1 MYRTFILPACVALS
15 FVVAAHSQTI
25 RTPLAS
31 TKATAAKKPPG
42 KAAASKTVR
51 QKAPARPHILGSRSK
66 SAPTIRIQQAQLPI
80 IVPTP
85 LPYPTAAPTPTPLP
99 IPTPTPRPPSTV
111 MFPFALPPFDSSASA
126 TNVSFLNDAPAGA
139 KGFVTT
145 RGEHFVDGQGQILR
159 LWGVNLNFSGAFPDK
174 EDAPRI
180 AARLAKFGFNAVRLH
195 HYEGYA
201 APNGIWKA
209 AAIGSS
215 RVKLPREFDPQQ
227 LDRFDFFISE
237 LIKRGIYVNLNL
249 HVARKVV
256 EGEGVT
262 AAAQLPEKDKGVLYF
277 DPKLI
282 QLQKEFC
289 RDILTHVNPYTQRAL
304 RDEPGV
310 SAVEVANENSLL
322 GMWLEGGLKLP
333 PEYSNDLR
341 GQWNVW
347 LRSRYNEKTL
357 RAAWTEANDP
367 LDPVE
372 ILSQPLP
379 PGILNPAAPDAVVA
393 TALNALPRYK
403 LATVTGAAGQVQIDP
418 TSGPTADGFVRPGLT
433 AYLNQAGTVSWAFQ
447 LNRDGL
453 DLQEGQPYTL
463 SFWARADSP
472 RRISVNLWQDRQ
484 PNRFQGFTG
493 YADLTPDWQRFSF
506 VFRPNNP
513 DPQHSR
519 LSWNLGNQTGVVQMG
534 ELNLRQGGMISA
546 PAEWTLAGG
555 VPLIDVK
562 TTQVLAVRRDFA
574 EFLSGIEKNYVSQMR
589 AYLKNDLKVRVPIWQ
604 TQVQFGG
611 WGGLE
616 RESLSDAIDVHA
628 YWKHPD
634 FGASG
639 WSGTSWK
646 VGNVSMVTAAAT
658 DPLSGFA
665 LFRTPGKP
673 FVISEWNS
681 GQPND
686 FGAESLLMAA
696 AYAAWQD
703 WAAVYVFDYHS
714 SGTYDRNRF
723 ENFFSIDTHA
733 VKMATAPAAALLYRR
748 RNATSTQVSTPATI
762 PVNTQA
768 TMPGDL
774 AVAQDTITLTLPREL
789 LWQEVAGFPAGPTAA
804 PAVKTWRDAGAAR
817 SASLLGKTYVTFGK
831 GLFPTTTRASL
842 NEPRTLNS
850 DTQQITW
857 QKNPGLFLVDTPRSK
872 AAIGFLGD
880 RTTDLGELRVKMPP
894 SANNWATFTLSSMD
908 GSEIS
913 RSRSLVLI
921 AAGKAENFDMG
932 WNADRSSVG
941 NEWGR
946 GPTQVEAIVAEVQVA
961 TDLKSARVWALDATG
976 KQRELVPST
985 LRDGVLTFST
995 GAAWKTLWYEISG

>member
-1 MYRTFILPACVALS
+1 
-15 FVVAAHSQTI
+15 
-25 RTPLAS
+25 
-31 TKATAAKKPPG
+31 
-42 KAAASKTVR
+42 
-51 QKAPARPHILGSRSK
+51 
-66 SAPTIRIQQAQLPI
+66 
-80 IVPTP
+80 
-85 LPYPTAAPTPTPLP
+85 
-99 IPTPTPRPPSTV
+99 
-111 MFPFALPPFDSSASA
+111 MFPFALPPFDSSPSV

-139 KGFVTT
+139 KGFIAT
-145 RGEHFVDGQGQILR
+145 RGEHFVDGQGQVLR
-159 LWGVNLNFSGAFPDK
+159 LWGVNLNFSGTFPDK

-215 RVKLPREFDPQQ
+215 RVKVPREFDPQQ

-237 LIKRGIYVNLNL
+237 LIKRGIYINLNL

-262 AAAQLPEKDKGVLYF
+262 AASQLPDKDKGVFYF

-282 QLQKEFC
+282 QLQKDFC

-304 RDEPGV
+304 KDEPGV

-322 GMWLEGGLKLP
+322 GMWLEGSLKLP

-341 GQWNVW
+341 GRWNTW
-347 LRSRYNEKTL
+347 LRGRYSEATL
-357 RAAWTEANDP
+357 RATWTEANDP
-367 LDPVE
+367 LDPLE

-379 PGILNPAAPDAVVA
+379 SGILNPWAPDAVVS

-403 LATVTGAAGQVQIDP
+403 LSTVTGATGQVQIDP
-418 TSGPTADGFVRPGLT
+418 TSGPTVDGFVRPGLT
-433 AYLNQAGTVSWAFQ
+433 AYLNKAGTVSWAFQ

-463 SFWARADSP
+463 SFWGRADSP

-484 PNRFQGFTG
+484 PNSFQGFTG
-493 YADLTPDWQRFSF
+493 YADLTTNWQRFNF
-506 VFRPNNP
+506 VFRPSNP

-519 LSWNLGNQTGVVQMG
+519 LSWNFGNQTGVVQLG
-534 ELNLRQGGMISA
+534 EFNLRQGGVIAA
-546 PAEWTLAGG
+546 PPEWTLASG

-562 TTQVLAVRRDFA
+562 TTQVLAAKRDFA
-574 EFLSGIEKNYVSQMR
+574 EFLGGIEKNYVSEIR
-589 AYLKNDLKVRVPIWQ
+589 TFLRNDLNVRVPIWQ

-634 FGASG
+634 FGGAG

-665 LFRTPGKP
+665 LFRTSGKP
-673 FVISEWNS
+673 FVITEWNS

-686 FGAESLLMAA
+686 FGAESLLMASS
-696 AYAAWQD
+696 YAAWQD

-714 SGTYDRNRF
+714 SGPYDRNRF
-723 ENFFSIDTHA
+723 ENFFSIDTHP

-748 RNATSTQVSTPATI
+748 RNAGFSTQNPGATPTI
-762 PVNTQA
+762 P
-768 TMPGDL
+768 GDV
-774 AVAQDTITLTLPREL
+774 AVAQNSVTLTLPRNL
-789 LWQEVAGFPAGPTAA
+789 LWQEVASFPAGPTAA

-817 SASLLGKTYVTFGK
+817 SAPLLGKTYVTFGK
-831 GLFPTTTRASL
+831 GLFPTASRASL
-842 NEPRTLNS
+842 NEPRILTS
-850 DTQQITW
+850 DTQQIIW
-857 QKNPGLFLVDTPRSK
+857 HKNPGLFLVDTPRSK
-872 AAIGFLGD
+872 SAIGFLGN
-880 RTTDLGELRVKMPP
+880 RTTDLGELRVKMPQ
-894 SANNWATFTLSSMD
+894 SMSNWATISLSSMD
-908 GSEIS
+908 GNEIS
-913 RSRSLVLI
+913 RSKSLLLTT
-921 AAGKAENFDMG
+921 AGKAENVGMG
-932 WNADRSSVG
+932 WNAERSSVG
-941 NEWGR
+941 TEWGR
-946 GPTQVEAIVAEVQVA
+946 GPTQVEAIVADVQVA
-961 TDLKSARVWALDATG
+961 TDLKTARVWALDVTG

-995 GAAWKTLWYEISG
+995 GAAWKTLWYEIAGQ